1 MIKKY
6 IVLTTH
12 GFTEN
17 DNMMSTN
24 NMQVLGWAEGTN
36 PPDAVKNFK
45 KEHSKLLDG
54 YGDIVE
60 LYEIKDDE
68 SIPVFINEERI

>member
-17 DNMMSTN
+17 DDMVSTN
-24 NMQVLGWAEGTN
+24 NMQVLGWVDGIN
-36 PPDAVKNFK
+36 PEHAVKNFK
-45 KEHSKLLDG
+45 KEFSKLLEG
-54 YGDIVE
+54 YGDLVI
-60 LYEIKDDE
+60 LYEIKE
-68 SIPVFINEERI
+68 GNGIPIFIN

>member
-6 IVLTTH
+6 IILSNH

-17 DNMMSTN
+17 DDMVSTD

-36 PPDAVKNFK
+36 PSDAVKNFK
-45 KEHSKLLDG
+45 KEYAKLLKG
-54 YGDIVE
+54 YGDMVI
-60 LYEIKDDE
+60 LYEIKE
-68 SIPVFINEERI
+68 GNGTLVFMN

>member
-17 DNMMSTN
+17 DDMISTN
-24 NMQVLGWAEGTN
+24 NMQVLGWAEGNN
-36 PPDAVKNFK
+36 PSDAVKNFK
-45 KEHSKLLDG
+45 NKYAKLLEG
-54 YGDIVE
+54 YGDMVI
-60 LYEIKDDE
+60 LYEIE
-68 SIPVFINEERI
+68 ERCHALFIN

>member
-17 DNMMSTN
+17 DDIVSTN
-24 NMQVLGWAEGTN
+24 NMQVLGWTEGIN
-36 PPDAVKNFK
+36 PIDAVKNFK
-45 KEHSKLLDG
+45 KEYSKLLEG
-54 YGDIVE
+54 YGDLVK
-60 LYEIKDDE
+60 LYEIKE
-68 SIPVFINEERI
+68 QEGILISLS

>member
-17 DNMMSTN
+17 DDMMSTN
-24 NMQVLGWAEGTN
+24 NMQVLGWTEGIN
-36 PPDAVKNFK
+36 PSDAVKNFK
-45 KEHSKLLDG
+45 NEYSKLLEG
-54 YGDIVE
+54 YGDMVI
-60 LYEIKDDE
+60 LYEIKE
-68 SIPVFINEERI
+68 GNGIPVFMN

>member
-17 DNMMSTN
+17 DNMMSTD
-24 NMQVLGWAEGTN
+24 NMQVLGWVEGIN
-36 PPDAVKNFK
+36 PPDAARNFK
-45 KEHSKLLDG
+45 REYSELLEG
-54 YGDIVE
+54 YGDFVIMQ
-60 LYEIKDDE
+60 EIKGIHE
-68 SIPVFINEERI
+68 PVFIDLERI